1 MPRCDPTWWTGAGT
15 KRLHPREAGG
25 ARQYPYNGKRA
36 RTERG
41 EGGRPWF
48 AEIVDDS
55 GKRTKV
61 GVPGTD

>member
-1 MPRCDPTWWTGAGT
+1 MHA
-15 KRLHPREAGG
+15 REGGG

-36 RTERG
+36 RTDRG

-61 GVPGTD
+61 PPVKF